1 MTFAKMVGTN
11 NKNVVLLILSTQLIL
26 IYAYDYYNLLILYVP
41 LTLAEIISNCNV
53 NS

>member
-26 IYAYDYYNLLILYVP
+26 IYAYELM
-41 LTLAEIISNCNV
+41 IIITY
-53 NS
+53 